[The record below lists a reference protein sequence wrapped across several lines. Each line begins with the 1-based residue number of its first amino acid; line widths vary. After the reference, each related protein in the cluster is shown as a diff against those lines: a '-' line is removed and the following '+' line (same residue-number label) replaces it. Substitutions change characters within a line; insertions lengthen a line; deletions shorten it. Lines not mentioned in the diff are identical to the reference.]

1 MAHKPDGRA
10 KYTALTMC
18 GEVHEHN
25 IDIEKREIYLF
36 GAERFIDS
44 TDTDEDHA
52 DPGVEW
58 VMANQFIRNIRILQS
73 VTYEDSILIHLKT
86 CGGSWL
92 EGMAIYQAI
101 KACPNY
107 VTILNYAAARS
118 MSSIILQAADF
129 RSMMPHS
136 WFMMHEGQDGY
147 DGTAKQV
154 RSEIAFDKHA
164 DWDGLMVR
172 IYAEQMVSGD
182 LHEGKT
188 KKQLERLMRKKM
200 NDHEEWYLTAEETV
214 ANGLAD
220 AVFDND
226 WSKLRYQ
233 G

>member
-1 MAHKPDGRA
+1 
-10 KYTALTMC
+10 MC

-44 TDTDEDHA
+44 TDTDEDHG

-73 VTYEDSILIHLKT
+73 VTHEDSILVHLKT

-92 EGMAIYQAI
+92 EGMAIFQAI

-118 MSSIILQAADF
+118 MSSIILQAADY
-129 RSMMPHS
+129 RVMMPYS
-136 WFMMHEGQDGY
+136 WFMMHEGSAGY
-147 DGTAKQV
+147 EGTAKQV

-164 DWDGLMVR
+164 DWDGLMIR
-172 IYAEQMVSGD
+172 IYTEKMAASDMY
-182 LHEGKT
+182 EGKT
-188 KKQLERLMRKKM
+188 KRQLGALIRKKM
-200 NDHEEWYLTAEETV
+200 NDTEEWYLTAEETV
-214 ANGLAD
+214 EHGFAD
-220 AVFDND
+220 AVFDYD
-226 WSKLRYQ
+226 WAKLRYR
-233 G
+233 